1 MGHMVKEGTWIF
13 YKKCLHATVIVPIQV
28 ICWDTSL
35 KREIQCSKGGYET
48 RSGLWAPNLLN
59 SVESYAVCI
68 RVKVAEP
75 VQIPYTGK
83 A

>member
-1 MGHMVKEGTWIF
+1 MVYRVKEGTWIF
-13 YKKCLHATVIVPIQV
+13 QKKCLQDTIDVPIQI

-35 KREIQCSKGGYET
+35 KRKLQCSKGGYET
-48 RSGLWAPNLLN
+48 QSGLWAPNLLN

-75 VQIPYTGK
+75 VQISYTGE